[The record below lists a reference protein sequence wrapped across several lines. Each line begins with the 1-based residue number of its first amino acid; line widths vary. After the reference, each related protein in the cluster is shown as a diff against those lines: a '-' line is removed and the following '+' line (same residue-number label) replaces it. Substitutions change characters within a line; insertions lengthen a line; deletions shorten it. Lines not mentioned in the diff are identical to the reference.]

1 VKPIYALCPHCAF
14 PAVVSSSDKHFGR
27 YCRQCRNKYVPA
39 LAMADQKSAEVI
51 MDEHAQRNRFR
62 LTNLVRRHRRVTPR

>member
-1 VKPIYALCPHCAF
+1 
-14 PAVVSSSDKHFGR
+14 
-27 YCRQCRNKYVPA
+27 
-39 LAMADQKSAEVI
+39 MADQKSAEVI